1 MEIQDTWISL
11 RARQEK
17 ETVYSVGCVVPA
29 EGVGLCVSG
38 EGEGVE
44 SEEEE
49 EEEEEEPR
57 EKSELGPPFSG
68 LYSVTV
74 TLSLKVTENGV

>member
-1 MEIQDTWISL
+1 MEVQDTWISL
-11 RARQEK
+11 RARLEQ

-29 EGVGLCVSG
+29 EEVGLCVS
-38 EGEGVE
+38 GEGVE

-49 EEEEEEPR
+49 EEEEDEPR

>member
-1 MEIQDTWISL
+1 MEIQDTL
-11 RARQEK
+11 RARLEQ

-38 EGEGVE
+38 EGVE
-44 SEEEE
+44 NEE